1 MKRMSLDNLAS
12 QEELDTLRQ
21 VDSMTHEPGFGP
33 DQAGG
38 GDSLAD
44 LGFSSL
50 DLSGGGGFGDHMAQG
65 GGGGVMG
72 GFQNSLEL
80 QQQQQ
85 AAQTGPDWGDIVIE
99 SAGKGLK
106 ATGKLFKELLK
117 SIASR
122 TADDIGYFGRN
133 AMIAGIPAVIT
144 GILFLIMA
152 GPTGWKG
159 FGFFGLGGI
168 LLLAGIGTSGVGA
181 LTMGIAAELTGAK
194 PVSPAEAMEELSDT
208 ADQAVEPY
216 VENIEDSVGN
226 VVTDDLL
233 AELNDILSDTPDFSA
248 SPEPVS
254 AGIEQEPDIDLPELP
269 DFDELDKQVQ
279 ATKKTL
285 TRDNLLST
293 FLPYF
298 MQKTPKFR
306 ETITITPDS
315 QVYEIIRATI
325 IKAIANLQNLPIE
338 KVTQRCISIE
348 ETFFS
353 YKVVFERVKKMKNT
367 KDIATELETYFRATV
382 DPEGLTEEEVRNQR
396 LRIKVTVEPV
406 ADTWEITIN
415 KGTSGIITMGDILA
429 GEREYNYFK
438 NEKNALPYIAGI
450 TELGSVLLD
459 DAGNALEMLISGK
472 QRSGKSW
479 YVNSIL
485 TSIVTFNPPEDV
497 ALIINDPKN
506 STMFNTL
513 ALFPHVIGLH
523 NGDNILEI
531 FREVIDV
538 EAPKRAELLR
548 QARCE
553 NIKDYNKKFPDKKMP
568 YLFIVIDEVLSI
580 RDCLA
585 QVRDG
590 EKEADAKARMRE
602 FTSSLLVILSKLP
615 YIGVGIIMVPHRAT
629 GVIDKTSRTLLKLKA
644 AVMAEDDEIDETLG
658 EKIDR
663 RLTAPGDIA
672 VRIMSMPS
680 AKYVRG
686 PAVADDDVK
695 TAETLRRI
703 AKGFYSMGVEV
714 PNWQYLKVSY
724 NRDEEYIRNE
734 LFGDTIRMQF

>member
-1 MKRMSLDNLAS
+1 MKGMSLDNLAS
-12 QEELDTLRQ
+12 QEELNTLRQ
-21 VDSMTHEPGFGP
+21 VDSMTHEPGFEP
-33 DQAGG
+33 NQTGG

-50 DLSGGGGFGDHMAQG
+50 DLTGGAGGDLG
-65 GGGGVMG
+65 GAGGTLG

-80 QQQQQ
+80 QQQQ
-85 AAQTGPDWGDIVIE
+85 AAQQQATPDWGDIAIE

-117 SIASR
+117 SVLSR
-122 TADDIGYFGRN
+122 TADDIGYFGRT
-133 AMIAGIPAVIT
+133 AMIAGLPAAVI

-152 GPTGWKG
+152 GPTGWEG

-168 LLLAGIGTSGVGA
+168 LLLAGIGTSGFGA
-181 LTMGIAAELTGAK
+181 LTMGIAAEVIAVN
-194 PVSPAEAMEELSDT
+194 PVTPNEALEELQDT
-208 ADQAVEPY
+208 TDQAVEPY
-216 VENIEDSVGN
+216 VNNIEDSVEN
-226 VVTDDLL
+226 VVTEDLL
-233 AELNDILSDTPDFSA
+233 AELNDILGGDTPDFTN
-248 SPEPVS
+248 PEPVS
-254 AGIEQEPDIDLPELP
+254 SGFDDPEPIDLPELP

-285 TRDNLLST
+285 TRANLLST

-306 ETITITPDS
+306 ETLVISPDN

-325 IKAIANLQNLPIE
+325 VKAIANLQNIAIE
-338 KVTQRCISIE
+338 KVPQRCISIE

-367 KDIATELETYFRATV
+367 KDIANELETYFRATV
-382 DPEGLTEEEVRNQR
+382 DGEGLTDEEVRNQR
-396 LRIKVTVEPV
+396 LRIKVTVESV
-406 ADTWEITIN
+406 GDNWEITIN

-429 GEREYNYFK
+429 GKREYDYFA

-485 TSIVTFNPPEDV
+485 TSLVTFNTPEDV
-497 ALIINDPKN
+497 SLIINDPKN

-513 ALFPHVIGLH
+513 ALFPHVIGMH
-523 NGDNILEI
+523 NGDNILDI

-568 YLFIVIDEVLSI
+568 YLFIVIDEVLSV
-580 RDCLA
+580 RDSLA

-615 YIGVGIIMVPHRAT
+615 YIGVGVILVPHRAT

-672 VRIMSMPS
+672 VRIMSMTS

-686 PAVADDDVK
+686 PAVADDDTK

-714 PNWQYLKVSY
+714 PNWRHLRVSF
-724 NRDEEYIRNE
+724 NRDDEYIKNE
-734 LFGDTIRMQF
+734 LFGDTTRMQF

>member
-1 MKRMSLDNLAS
+1 MSLDNLAS

-50 DLSGGGGFGDHMAQG
+50 DLNGQSAPFGDMG
-65 GGGGVMG
+65 GSGGVMG
-72 GFQNSLEL
+72 GFQNSLEQ

-85 AAQTGPDWGDIVIE
+85 AQQTAPDWGDVAIE

-117 SIASR
+117 STLSR

-133 AMIAGIPAVIT
+133 AMIAGIPACILGV
-144 GILFLIMA
+144 LFLIMA
-152 GPTGWKG
+152 GPTGWTG

-168 LLLAGIGTSGVGA
+168 LLLAGIGSSGVGA
-181 LTMGIAAELTGAK
+181 ITMGIAAEMITAN
-194 PVSPAEAMEELSDT
+194 PVTPAEALEELGDT

-216 VENIEDSVGN
+216 IENIEDSVEN
-226 VVTDDLL
+226 VVTEDLL
-233 AELNDILSDTPDFSA
+233 AELNDILGDAPDFMD
-248 SPEPVS
+248 EPVTEP
-254 AGIEQEPDIDLPELP
+254 AVEQYVEELPEMP
-269 DFDELDKQVQ
+269 DFDELDKQVKS
-279 ATKKTL
+279 TKKTL
-285 TRDNLLST
+285 TRANLLTT

-298 MQKTPKFR
+298 MQRTPQFR
-306 ETITITPDS
+306 EVRTIEPS
-315 QVYEIIRATI
+315 EPVYEIIRATI
-325 IKAIANLQNLPIE
+325 VKAIANLQNITID
-338 KVTQRCISIE
+338 KVVQQCISIE

-367 KDIATELETYFRATV
+367 KDIASELETYFRATV
-382 DPEGLTEEEVRNQR
+382 DGEGMTEEEVKNQR
-396 LRIKVTVEPV
+396 LRIKATVESV
-406 ADTWEITIN
+406 GDTWEITIN
-415 KGTSGIITMGDILA
+415 KGTSGIITIGDILA

-485 TSIVTFNPPEDV
+485 TSLVTFNTPEDV

-513 ALFPHVIGLH
+513 SLFPHVIGMH
-523 NGDNILEI
+523 DGDNILEI
-531 FREVIDV
+531 FREIIDI

-548 QARCE
+548 EARCE
-553 NIKDYNKKFPDKKMP
+553 NIKDYNKANPDKKMT
-568 YLFIVIDEVLSI
+568 YLFIVIDEVLSV
-580 RDCLA
+580 RDSLA
-585 QVRDG
+585 QVREG
-590 EKEADAKARMRE
+590 EKEADAKARTRE

-615 YIGVGIIMVPHRAT
+615 YIGVGIILVPHRAT
-629 GVIDKTSRTLLKLKA
+629 GVIDKTARTLLKLKA

-672 VRIMSMPS
+672 VRIMSMTS
-680 AKYVRG
+680 ARYVRG
-686 PAVADDDVK
+686 PAVADDDHK

-703 AKGFYSMGVEV
+703 AKGFYTMGVEM
-714 PNWQYLKVSY
+714 PSWNHLKVS
-724 NRDEEYIRNE
+724 NTRDEDYIRNE
-734 LFGDTIRMQF
+734 LFGDTTRIQY